1 MLGDHREGWQSA
13 AERVGLHP
21 FEELKRYLALSNP
34 KGNR

>member
-21 FEELKRYLALSNP
+21 FEELKTYVAPFQS
-34 KGNR
+34 